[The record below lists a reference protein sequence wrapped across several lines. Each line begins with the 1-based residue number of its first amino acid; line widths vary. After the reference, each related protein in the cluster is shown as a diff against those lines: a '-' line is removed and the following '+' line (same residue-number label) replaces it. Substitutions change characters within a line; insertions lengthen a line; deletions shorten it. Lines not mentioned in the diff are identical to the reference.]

1 MVVGKIQLLEADW
14 TESLGSLL
22 PVSWRPSSVLCHVGL
37 STGYSMAWHH
47 LLDSIKASKW
57 ESKKGMQHRSLN
69 DKDSLLDLTLVRFS

>member
-1 MVVGKIQLLEADW
+1 MVVGRIQLLEANW

-37 STGYSMAWHH
+37 STGYFMAWQ
-47 LLDSIKASKW
+47 LDSIKASKR

-69 DKDSLLDLTLVRFS
+69 DKDSP